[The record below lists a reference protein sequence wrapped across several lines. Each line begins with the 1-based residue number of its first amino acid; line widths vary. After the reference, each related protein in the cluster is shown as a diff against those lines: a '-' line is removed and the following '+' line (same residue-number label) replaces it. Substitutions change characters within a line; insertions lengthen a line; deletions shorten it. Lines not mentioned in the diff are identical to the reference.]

1 MVDQLNC
8 QNLELDSL
16 LLLAFGWQRRAY
28 TPSQGVVDRISWIGL
43 ACYSCWTGPDDMTE
57 HRIRR
62 LQNKERPQVQYMIMV
77 EMLKNM
83 DIKRET
89 FLSARKEEKLCS
101 LKPPA
106 PQHNKTA
113 EMRTLRSSY
122 EKPAKV
128 DFAVQ

>member
-1 MVDQLNC
+1 
-8 QNLELDSL
+8 
-16 LLLAFGWQRRAY
+16 
-28 TPSQGVVDRISWIGL
+28 
-43 ACYSCWTGPDDMTE
+43 MTE

-113 EMRTLRSSY
+113 KMRTLRSSY